1 MLSVQSSTDQQ
12 QHTIRTLTV
21 HSPLRSRHCARYDTC
36 ASGTAPLSS
45 QQVMSLNNAEREGG
59 AGASLGLV
67 HAQVPRLVPG
77 GYAAWR
83 PVMENVLMRAGV
95 APRDYKEE
103 NADWAALVAAVDC
116 WTTADEEASIAY
128 ALGRASA
135 SSSSTA
141 GPTAAEKEARRGA
154 TEAVARA
161 KRAYA
166 LLYQALS
173 DELRRLVANVAQGDA
188 FGLWSWLEKR
198 FQSTEQDN
206 VGDLWDAFTQLS
218 QESDESFD
226 QYKARVDHVFGL
238 LAHAKD
244 KPSAG
249 LYAHRCNPKQLD
261 SMNIHRTLKALGHKR
276 DSHPPATT
284 RPCWR

>member
-1 MLSVQSSTDQQ
+1 
-12 QHTIRTLTV
+12 
-21 HSPLRSRHCARYDTC
+21 
-36 ASGTAPLSS
+36 
-45 QQVMSLNNAEREGG
+45 
-59 AGASLGLV
+59 
-67 HAQVPRLVPG
+67 
-77 GYAAWR
+77 
-83 PVMENVLMRAGV
+83 MENVLMRAGV
-95 APRDYKEE
+95 ASRDYKEE
-103 NADWAALVAAVDC
+103 NADWAALVAAVDR

-206 VGDLWDAFTQLS
+206 VGVVIPIVPS
-218 QESDESFD
+218 M
-226 QYKARVDHVFGL
+226 HVAKTVTS
-238 LAHAKD
+238 AHAAACLCLAF
-244 KPSAG
+244 S
-249 LYAHRCNPKQLD
+249 LQQ
-261 SMNIHRTLKALGHKR
+261 TQ
-276 DSHPPATT
+276 
-284 RPCWR
+284 